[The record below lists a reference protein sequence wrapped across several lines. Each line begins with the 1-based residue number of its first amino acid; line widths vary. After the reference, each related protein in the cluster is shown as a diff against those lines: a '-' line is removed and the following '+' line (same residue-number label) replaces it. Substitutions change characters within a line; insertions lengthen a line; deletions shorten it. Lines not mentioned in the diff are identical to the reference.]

1 MRAQVNSSQWTQ
13 AFVGSYTPAAGTNWS
28 FCWQAQWKRQQQQ
41 EPQALLCH
49 AEQSHSPDYPGGLIL
64 MLYTSTAS
72 FIQEW
77 GRQDGGGDSQTTF
90 ALLTS
95 ILQKKV
101 SLFGDCRYFSHV
113 LHTHSVTELNF
124 WETETVHILYTASPR
139 LLENTINF
147 DFNPPTENVAVNWN
161 QPSIYKK

>member
-1 MRAQVNSSQWTQ
+1 MDT
-13 AFVGSYTPAAGTNWS
+13 GLCKGAALLQLALIDPFAGRLS
-28 FCWQAQWKRQQQQ
+28 GKGRQQQ

-49 AEQSHSPDYPGGLIL
+49 AEQSHSPDYPGGLIV

-77 GRQDGGGDSQTTF
+77 GRQDSRGDCQTAF
-90 ALLTS
+90 ALLIP

-101 SLFGDCRYFSHV
+101 SRLWSFQILFASV

-124 WETETVHILYTASPR
+124 WETEIVHISYIASPR
-139 LLENTINF
+139 LLENMINF
-147 DFNPPTENVAVNWN
+147 DFNLMENVAINWN
-161 QPSIYKK
+161 QPSLYKKYAGMI